1 MRNTIAQ
8 VTTGNLN
15 GFQCGANFTVRLQV
29 IHLKLHKL
37 STIQS
42 EIGHRFFNNFAIQSR
57 LNADFY

>member
-8 VTTGNLN
+8 VTTDNLN
-15 GFQCGANFTVRLQV
+15 GFQCGADFTVRLQV

-42 EIGHRFFNNFAIQSR
+42 EIGHRFFNNLAI
-57 LNADFY
+57 